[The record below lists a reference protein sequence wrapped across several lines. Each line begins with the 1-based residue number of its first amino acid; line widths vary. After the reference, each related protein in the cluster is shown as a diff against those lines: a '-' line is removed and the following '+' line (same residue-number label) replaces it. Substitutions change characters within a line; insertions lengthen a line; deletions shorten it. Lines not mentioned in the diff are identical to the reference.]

1 MLELSPDEQT
11 WLDEYR
17 RVLRERHAG
26 VILRMVIYGSKARGD
41 AHADSDLDVLI
52 IVRND
57 AGALKRALRDI
68 GYNLATTSWA
78 MPSILAYTQDEW
90 EDRKEKGFSFQRA
103 VERDAVAVL

>member
-1 MLELSPDEQT
+1 MLRLSADEQT

-17 RVLRERHAG
+17 QALNERHAG
-26 VILRMVIYGSKARGD
+26 VVVRMVIYGSKARGN

-57 AGALKRALRDI
+57 SGALKRTLRDI
-68 GYNLATTSWA
+68 GYDLAATSWA
-78 MPSILAYTQDEW
+78 VPSIIAFTQEEW
-90 EDRKEKGFSFQRA
+90 QHRKERGFPFQRA

>member
-17 RVLRERHAG
+17 TVLSEWHAG
-26 VILRMVIYGSKARGD
+26 VVFRMVIYGSKARGE
-41 AHADSDLDVLI
+41 AHPDSDLDVLI

-57 AGALKRALRDI
+57 AGALKRKLRDI
-68 GYNLATTSWA
+68 GYDLAATSWA
-78 MPSILAYTQDEW
+78 VPSILATQDEW
-90 EDRKEKGFSFQRA
+90 QHRKETGFPFQQV

>member
-1 MLELSPDEQT
+1 MLALSSEEQT

-17 RVLRERHAG
+17 RALNERHAG
-26 VILRMVIYGSKARGD
+26 VVVRMVIYGSKARGD

-57 AGALKRALRDI
+57 SGALKRTLRDI
-68 GYNLATTSWA
+68 GYDLAATSWA
-78 MPSILAYTQDEW
+78 VPSILAYTQDEW
-90 EDRKEKGFSFQRA
+90 QHRKEKGFPFQRA

>member
-17 RVLRERHAG
+17 RVLRERHPG
-26 VILRMVIYGSKARGD
+26 VVVRMAIYGSKARGD

-57 AGALKRALRDI
+57 ADALKRTLRDV
-68 GYNLATTSWA
+68 GYDLAATSWA
-78 MPSILAYTQDEW
+78 VPSILAYTQDEW
-90 EDRKEKGFSFQRA
+90 QHRKEKGFSFQRA